1 METRSTILNELNG
14 ISPTVAQVGT
24 HLPYQVPQG
33 YFEGLAAAIL
43 QRIKTE
49 SLDAQQEVEL
59 LSPLLAGLSKK
70 MPFSVPE
77 GFFSELSGNVVGGV
91 KAIDFVNEELE
102 IISPMMQELKGK
114 NVYEVPQ
121 GYFENFA
128 GNVLA
133 KVKERK
139 PAKVVSMN
147 AGRRFMRYAVA
158 AVFAGALA
166 IGGWFYFANSNTS
179 TVTEQQIA
187 ATIDPMS
194 DDTKVSDEEM
204 ADYLETETFPVA
216 INTAANEE
224 MDATDI
230 KEMLNEATEDELQQ
244 FITTL

>member
-24 HLPYQVPQG
+24 NLPYQVPQG

-49 SLDAQQEVEL
+49 SLDAQQEVET

-77 GFFSELSGNVVGGV
+77 GYFSELSGNVVGGV

-102 IISPMMQELKGK
+102 IISPLMQELKGK

-121 GYFENFA
+121 GYFEDLA
-128 GNVLA
+128 GNVLD
-133 KVKERK
+133 KVRERK

-158 AVFAGALA
+158 AVVAGAIA
-166 IGGWFYFANSNTS
+166 IGGWFYFGNSNTK
-179 TVTEQQIA
+179 VTEQQIA
-187 ATIDPMS
+187 ATIDPIS
-194 DDTKVSDEEM
+194 DDAKVSDEEM
-204 ADYLETETFPVA
+204 ADYLETETLPVA
-216 INTAANEE
+216 INTATSEE
-224 MDATDI
+224 MNETDI
-230 KEMLNEATEDELQQ
+230 KEMLTEATEDELQQ